1 MAAGAIVD
9 GTAAGVIAAGAIV
22 DGAVAGVIAV
32 GDGGVAG
39 GAPGSTSV
47 DGPTTATDIIRVT
60 ATTIAATTMAAP
72 TITAATAIA
81 AGIIA
86 AGATVTGAIVDGT
99 AAGVTV
105 AGAIAVGAIAVGV
118 VIAAGAARH
127 PALISFERSR
137 QDQAVRVVLP
147 LGPFLL
153 CAEPDRASCNTATLL
168 AWSAAT
174 LSRQGNEYEFKNAGR
189 TAVSAAPEST
199 GNTGSDQ
206 MDFDRKRAKRDHS

>member
-1 MAAGAIVD
+1 MAAAGAIVD

-32 GDGGVAG
+32 GDGVAAG
-39 GAPGSTSV
+39 GAA
-47 DGPTTATDIIRVT
+47 DGPTTATDIIRGT
-60 ATTIAATTMAAP
+60 ATTITAITMAVP

-105 AGAIAVGAIAVGV
+105 AGAIAVGA
-118 VIAAGAARH
+118 AGRH
-127 PALISFERSR
+127 LALISYERSR